1 MRGSLMPET
10 ETPATPDQAR
20 EIERLRAELAATRAA
35 LADAEQRLLEL
46 RDWRSTELGRL
57 ERQVHWIERSRV
69 DLDRLMSRRS
79 VKLLVRIRQLA
90 LRLRGFVR
98 ALRRR

>member
-1 MRGSLMPET
+1 MPET